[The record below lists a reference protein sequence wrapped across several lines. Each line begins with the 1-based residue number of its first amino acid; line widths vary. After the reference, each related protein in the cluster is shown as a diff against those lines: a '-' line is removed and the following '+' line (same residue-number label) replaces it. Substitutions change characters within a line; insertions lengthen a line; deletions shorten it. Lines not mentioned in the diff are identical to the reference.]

1 MIGTADYISLTT
13 CRTFRANSGEL
24 INWQEQVEYIAENLL
39 SQVQLVNYFM
49 KKNLNT
55 KALENNFII
64 PISLLFVGS
73 ADSTYE
79 TKYAIPMLK

>member
-1 MIGTADYISLTT
+1 
-13 CRTFRANSGEL
+13 
-24 INWQEQVEYIAENLL
+24 
-39 SQVQLVNYFM
+39 M
-49 KKNLNT
+49 KKNLNK